1 MDLTINNIIH
11 DKLIKLI
18 GFVLEKN
25 PSADRIKIN
34 RKTKE
39 LNLRIIPKTTQRVLN
54 TITDK
59 KPVIQVKKS
68 QFENYVL
75 VVEEYDPIFEDIKNN
90 KFVIDVD
97 NQTIIGTENFKGD
110 VEPLTKT
117 FVEICHKYKLKYI
130 VPLNLNTSDDL
141 DEDTVIVNEI
151 HGLRL
156 NYAESESDDDNNED

>member
-18 GFVLEKN
+18 DFVLEKN

-39 LNLRIIPKTTQRVLN
+39 LNLRIIPKATQKVLK

-59 KPVIQVKKS
+59 KTVLQVKKS
-68 QFENYVL
+68 QFNNYIL
-75 VVEEYDPIFEDIKNN
+75 VMEEDDPSFEDIKNN
-90 KFVIDVD
+90 KFVIYID
-97 NQTIIGTENFKGD
+97 NQTIIGTENLRGD

-117 FVEICHKYKLKYI
+117 LVEICHKFKLKYN

-141 DEDTVIVNEI
+141 DEDTVIANEI
-151 HGLRL
+151 HGLGL